1 MRAAGGAPESQSR
14 VYRLY
19 GLCCAGGVPESGS
32 VRRWVGGCRGRW
44 GREMGMVAG
53 VPSVW
58 SVLRRWCAGVWVG
71 SSVGGWVSG
80 EMGSRDGDGG

>member
-19 GLCCAGGVPESGS
+19 GLCCAGGAPESGS
-32 VRRWVGGCRGRW
+32 VRR
-44 GREMGMVAG
+44 
-53 VPSVW
+53 
-58 SVLRRWCAGVWVG
+58 
-71 SSVGGWVSG
+71 SG